1 MYKRQVDTSTAA
13 GNIPENVFFMFQM
26 TFAIITPA
34 LVVGAFV
41 ERIKFS
47 AVLWIS
53 GLWLL
58 LVYAPVTHWIWGGGW
73 LAQMGLQ
80 DFAGGLVVH
89 LNCGMAALV
98 IAKMLGSRKG
108 FPNEVK
114 PPHSPA
120 LVFVGAAM
128 LWVCLLYTSP
138 SPRD

>member
-1 MYKRQVDTSTAA
+1 
-13 GNIPENVFFMFQM
+13 M

-41 ERIKFS
+41 ENKFS

-89 LNCGMAALV
+89 LNCGMATPV
-98 IAKMLGSRKG
+98 IAKMLGSKKRLPK
-108 FPNEVK
+108 
-114 PPHSPA
+114 
-120 LVFVGAAM
+120 
-128 LWVCLLYTSP
+128 
-138 SPRD
+138 